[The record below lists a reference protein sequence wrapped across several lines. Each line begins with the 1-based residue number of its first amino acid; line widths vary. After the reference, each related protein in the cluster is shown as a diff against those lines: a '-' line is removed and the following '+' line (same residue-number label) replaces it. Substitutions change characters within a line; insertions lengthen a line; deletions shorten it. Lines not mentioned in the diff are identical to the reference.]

1 MRPLESWGRW
11 CTLGVIAALLFLP
24 LLSAGAEATRP
35 AMQEARPM
43 LSSDATMQATPSVM
57 DCVPCVH
64 CYVAPAPPRFGFSGD
79 CIEPESPWQHM
90 QARARP
96 DLATPFDT
104 GRLRTRLSVRIE
116 YCRWLV

>member
-1 MRPLESWGRW
+1 MRPLETFGRW
-11 CTLGVIAALLFLP
+11 RALGVVAALLFLP

-43 LSSDATMQATPSVM
+43 ISSDAATEATPSAM

-64 CYVAPAPPRFGFSGD
+64 CYVAPAPPWFGFSGD
-79 CIEPESPWQHM
+79 CIEPESPLNQGR
-90 QARARP
+90 ARAQP
-96 DLATPFDT
+96 DLSTPFDT

>member
-1 MRPLESWGRW
+1 MRPLESFGRR
-11 CTLGVIAALLFLP
+11 CALGVIAALLCLP

-35 AMQEARPM
+35 VRQEARPM
-43 LSSDATMQATPSVM
+43 LSSDAAMQATPSVM

-64 CYVAPAPPRFGFSGD
+64 CYEAPAPTRFGFSGD
-79 CIEPESPWQHM
+79 CIEPEPPWRQIH
-90 QARARP
+90 ARAPP
-96 DLATPFDT
+96 DLPTPFDT